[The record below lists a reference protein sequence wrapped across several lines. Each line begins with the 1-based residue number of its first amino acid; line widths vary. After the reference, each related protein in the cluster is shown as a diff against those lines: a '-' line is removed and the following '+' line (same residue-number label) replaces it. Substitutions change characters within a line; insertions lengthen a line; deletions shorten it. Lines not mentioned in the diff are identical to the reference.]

1 MAKKYDWKTALKGK
15 SEEEL
20 FNIYCGYP
28 KHFQIDVRYFAAR
41 VLESRDFK
49 FKEVSAYKEKWRQE
63 KLQKQAVPISSIF
76 TNFVTSL
83 TPQAQKQIGEKN
95 LIELSH

>member
-1 MAKKYDWKTALKGK
+1 MAEKYDWKTDLKAK

-28 KHFQIDVRYFAAR
+28 KHLHISLRYYAAR

-49 FKEVSAYKEKWRQE
+49 FREILAYKEKWRQE
-63 KLQKQAVPISSIF
+63 KLQRQAVPISSIF
-76 TNFVTSL
+76 TNFVASL
-83 TPQAQKQIGEKN
+83 NAHTEKQNEEKN
-95 LIELSH
+95 FIELLH